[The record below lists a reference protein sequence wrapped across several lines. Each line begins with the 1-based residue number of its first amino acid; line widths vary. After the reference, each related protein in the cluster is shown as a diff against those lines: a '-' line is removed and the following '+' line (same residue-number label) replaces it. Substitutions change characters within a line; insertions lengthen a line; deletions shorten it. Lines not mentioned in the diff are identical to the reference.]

1 MTSPRPVFHE
11 RIEFLEMR
19 IQQMPIMS
27 GAEDDNGRSAFENL
41 WVFRITIFWQ
51 NDRFNPEIRFVES
64 FGQKNISS
72 TMLVSTGAMTRLPR
86 DEDYFFGVLCRK
98 SGQAE
103 SKETKRGKEGFQGHE
118 ISFSV
123 GFR

>member
-1 MTSPRPVFHE
+1 MSKIGVLFE

-19 IQQMPIMS
+19 IQEMPIMS
-27 GAEDDNGRSAFENL
+27 GAEDDNGRSVFENL
-41 WVFRITIFWQ
+41 RILGIAVLWQ

-86 DEDYFFGVLCRK
+86 EEDYFFGVLCRK
-98 SGQAE
+98 PGQAE
-103 SKETKRGKEGFQGHE
+103 SKETKRGKEGFQGQE
-118 ISFSV
+118 IRFPV